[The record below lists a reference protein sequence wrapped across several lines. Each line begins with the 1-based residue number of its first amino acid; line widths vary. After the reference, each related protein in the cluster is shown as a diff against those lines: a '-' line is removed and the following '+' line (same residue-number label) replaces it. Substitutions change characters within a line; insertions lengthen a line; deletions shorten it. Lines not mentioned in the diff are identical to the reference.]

1 MNPDIRVNAPVD
13 VDQFLQLLRASTLAE
28 RRPVDDRACLEGM
41 LRNANLVVSAWQD
54 GQLVGISRA
63 VTDFHYC
70 CYVSD
75 LAVDRRLQGRGIGR
89 ALLDATQQQLG
100 PRCQLLLLA
109 APAADSYYE
118 HIGMTRHPR
127 AWLLPR
133 EQRLRAAPR

>member
-1 MNPDIRVNAPVD
+1 MNLDIRVNAPVC
-13 VDQFLQLLRASTLAE
+13 VDQFLQLLQASTLAE

-75 LAVDRRLQGRGIGR
+75 LAVDRRLQRQGVGR
-89 ALLDATQQQLG
+89 ALLDATQSRLG
-100 PRCQLLLLA
+100 PRCQLILLA

-133 EQRLRAAPR
+133 EQRLGDA

>member
-1 MNPDIRVNAPVD
+1 MDIEIRVNAPVSPE
-13 VDQFLQLLRASTLAE
+13 QFLQVLQASTLAE
-28 RRPVDDRACLEGM
+28 RRPVDDRACIEGM
-41 LRNANLVVSAWQD
+41 LRNASLVVSAWQD

-75 LAVDRRLQGRGIGR
+75 LAVDRRVQRRGIGR
-89 ALLDATQQQLG
+89 ALLDATQRQLG

-118 HIGMTRHPR
+118 RIGMTRHPR
-127 AWLLPR
+127 AWLLAR
-133 EQRLRAAPR
+133 DQRLAGG